1 MRKIIICGD
10 RNYTNRDKIY
20 ITMISLLCDEEF
32 LLIEGGATG
41 ADSLAKDCA
50 IQIGIPYKEFPA
62 DWNKYGKRAGP
73 IRNKQ
78 MLDENPEA
86 IYAFHDDFKNSRGTK
101 NMVGLA
107 DKKGIKTRVIS

>member
-20 ITMISLLCDEEF
+20 IAMIGFFCDEEF

-78 MLDENPEA
+78 MLDENPELVVG
-86 IYAFHDDFKNSRGTK
+86 FHSDIKNSKGTK
-101 NMVGLA
+101 HMISIA
-107 DKKGIKTRVIS
+107 EKKGIKTMVIP